1 MKVLFVPL
9 SIGNGLVAGLLAR
22 KLFDVMW
29 GLVYDVEPPA
39 PEHREIAWGRLLLAV
54 AIQGGLFR
62 VVRGAIDRASRQ
74 GYLALT
80 GAWPG
85 EERPE
90 PT

>member
-1 MKVLFVPL
+1 MKILFLPI
-9 SIGNGLVAGLLAR
+9 SIGNGVVAGMLAR

-29 GLVYDVEPPA
+29 GLIDDEEPPA
-39 PEHREIAWGRLLLAV
+39 PEHREITWRRLVLAL
-54 AIQGGLFR
+54 AIQGALFR
-62 VVRGAIDRASRQ
+62 VVRGTIDRAMRK

-90 PT
+90 RT